1 MYVNNYE
8 VCHKYIFG
16 LFSPLTILE
25 TPAETLQVPVVDI
38 EHDPLHDQASE
49 RDD

>member
-1 MYVNNYE
+1 MKVAINISL
-8 VCHKYIFG
+8 VF
-16 LFSPLTILE
+16 FSPLTVLE

-49 RDD
+49 RASERDD